1 MKKIL
6 AAAGLVA
13 AASGALATT
22 AEGTT
27 TARASSLDATFLKSA
42 IQGDRFEIEG
52 GTRAASSGNAAVRTL
67 AARLVKDHTR
77 SLKEATKLA
86 RRLGVDVPETPTPP
100 ERWEL
105 RIVGALQGA
114 AFDRWY
120 PDLEV
125 ARPPA
130 GHLRSQ
136 GRGVARRQSGG
147 AGDGASRAAGAARAP
162 RDREGGAEE
171 SLTQRGP
178 NDQHRGLN
186 AR

>member
-114 AFDRWY
+114 TFDRWY

-125 ARPPA
+125 ADHLQDISEAKDEASHGANPA
-130 GHLRSQ
+130 VRAMARHELPALRAHL
-136 GRGVARRQSGG
+136 AIAK
-147 AGDGASRAAGAARAP
+147 AGLKS
-162 RDREGGAEE
+162 
-171 SLTQRGP
+171 
-178 NDQHRGLN
+178 
-186 AR
+186 